1 MITKSFP
8 TTDSSLRLKTKTVKK
23 RFFLLPLLTSA
34 FLCSVIGQK
43 NQDYP
48 GIDMMLIRGEYE
60 KVIDT
65 CDQVLMN
72 DSLNAAIWYK
82 KGLAYQNILPDD
94 KSFDCF
100 LKASE
105 IDPASKLYR
114 YNVAKDYYGRGQNV
128 KAMPLFTE
136 LCASDSMNWR
146 YTYYLTGIYL
156 KDGKYDEAIK
166 VYRRFYDRDSNN
178 YVILDKLGYA
188 FFRKGEYQTAID
200 FYNRSMAI
208 RENNISTIKNLS
220 YLFQTVGRSDT
231 AIILL
236 TRGIELD
243 PYDTDLYIR
252 RGSIYF
258 SKGNSK
264 ARADYLKIL
273 SLGDSSALYLKRA
286 GIGFWSKKEYEQAI
300 RYLLKASEKDTTDYE
315 TLDLLAQSYYEL
327 NDFKKTEYYYK
338 KIIEVLGPAIIQLS
352 ATHSTLGMVFIEDH
366 NYSEAINNLLKSD
379 QYFKN
384 PGLIWTVAYLYDEK
398 LNNPSKAIY
407 YYRQC
412 IADNRNSPAPMTAN
426 ELKPIRDRLEYLEK
440 QQKAGK

>member
-1 MITKSFP
+1 MN
-8 TTDSSLRLKTKTVKK
+8 KK
-23 RFFLLPLLTSA
+23 FFLLILLLCA
-34 FLCSVIGQK
+34 FLCSATGQK
-43 NQDYP
+43 IQDNP
-48 GIDMMLIRGEYE
+48 EIDMMLIRGDYE
-60 KVIDT
+60 RVIDT
-65 CDQVLMN
+65 CDLVLQN
-72 DSLNAAIWYK
+72 DSLNAPIWYK

-105 IDPASKLYR
+105 IDPDNNLYR
-114 YNVAKDYYGRGQNV
+114 YMVAKDYYGRGQNM
-128 KAMPLFTE
+128 KARPLLTE

-146 YTYYLTGIYL
+146 YAFYLTGMYL
-156 KDGKYDEAIK
+156 KDGKYDDAIN
-166 VYRRFYDRDSNN
+166 VYKRFYDRDSTN
-178 YVILDKLGYA
+178 YIILDKLGYA
-188 FFRKGEYQTAID
+188 FFKKGEYLTAID

-220 YLFQTVGRSDT
+220 YLYQTVNRPDT

-243 PYDTDLYIR
+243 PYDIDLYIR

-258 SKGNSK
+258 SRGNSR

-286 GIGFWSKKEYEQAI
+286 GIGFYSKNEYLMAI
-300 RYLLKASEKDTTDYE
+300 RYLNIASKKDTTDYE
-315 TLDLLAQSYYEL
+315 TLELLAKSYHEL
-327 NDFKKTEYYYK
+327 NDLKKTEYYYN
-338 KIIEVLGPAIIQLS
+338 KIIDVLGPAVIQLS
-352 ATHSTLGMVFIEDH
+352 ATHSTLGNVYIEDK
-366 NYSEAINNLLKSD
+366 NYNEAIANLLKSD
-379 QYFKN
+379 HYYKN
-384 PGLIWTVAYLYDEK
+384 PGMIWIVGYLYDEK

-412 IADNRNSPAPMTAN
+412 LTDNRNSGYPYSED
-426 ELKPIRDRLEYLEK
+426 ELKNVRDRLEYLEK